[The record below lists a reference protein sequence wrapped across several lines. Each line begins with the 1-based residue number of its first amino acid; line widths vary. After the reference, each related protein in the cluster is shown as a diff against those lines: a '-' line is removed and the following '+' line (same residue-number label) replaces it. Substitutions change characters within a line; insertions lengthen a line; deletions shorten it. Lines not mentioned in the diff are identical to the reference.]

1 MDRLTRDLRLIRSVR
16 PPAASESASFPILLA
31 FEISTDVQHNKEQSG
46 EFPNSCP
53 ILASVKPDARKIRH
67 GAEGKPPL
75 LTAESNLTS
84 AEGIRPLKV
93 ASFWHRE
100 YQPWKRGTKPS
111 ARPKGSIAASFSVN
125 IQSSGT
131 IGLERC
137 NWGVSLAA
145 GGARGFSVSLR
156 TVGAGR
162 SAVDRNG
169 EAATYLDIIAGIRRG
184 DRRNKLAYDPGILN
198 PVGYLDGPRSL
209 YEVGVQFRPHL
220 RRWKHFHRR

>member
-16 PPAASESASFPILLA
+16 PPVTSESASFPILLA

-84 AEGIRPLKV
+84 AEGLRPLKI

-125 IQSSGT
+125 IQSSGM
-131 IGLERC
+131 IALERC
-137 NWGVSLAA
+137 NWGVSECGWRA
-145 GGARGFSVSLR
+145 
-156 TVGAGR
+156 
-162 SAVDRNG
+162 
-169 EAATYLDIIAGIRRG
+169 EAARYGRRATTRAGCRR
-184 DRRNKLAYDPGILN
+184 RARVQRLATDSWS
-198 PVGYLDGPRSL
+198 RTQCS
-209 YEVGVQFRPHL
+209 RPE
-220 RRWKHFHRR
+220 W